1 MAWSLSLASELGF
14 VARWRFPTAFALPD
28 PPATYQLVRML
39 NLIDEHSRECL
50 MIRSE
55 PSWSSGK
62 GVLCRSSGANLTETS
77 PGSYARKMDE
87 AHGVI
92 ERIYRN
98 VLSGAP
104 LDTWFARRSHGNSVS
119 PVRRR
124 PCPNPCLVPKSG
136 AVPTAYRPAESVS
149 LVQTRNPS
157 NHRGSR
163 VECDSSFA
171 TPCTKQKISRGS
183 EALDARLRASL
194 STGCRVD
201 RKRQRT
207 LATRSPS
214 PP

>member
-1 MAWSLSLASELGF
+1 
-14 VARWRFPTAFALPD
+14 
-28 PPATYQLVRML
+28 
-39 NLIDEHSRECL
+39 
-50 MIRSE
+50 
-55 PSWSSGK
+55 
-62 GVLCRSSGANLTETS
+62 
-77 PGSYARKMDE
+77 MDE

-104 LDTWFARRSHGNSVS
+104 LDAWFSRRSHGNPVS

-136 AVPTAYRPAESVS
+136 AVPTAYRPADSVS

-183 EALDARLRASL
+183 ESSGCASSRFSLHGMQSGSKTPANSGHPFSVAALTRRSISMNAVA
-194 STGCRVD
+194 
-201 RKRQRT
+201 
-207 LATRSPS
+207 RSPRRS
-214 PP
+214 EACFFIRDLSAVNEVEPQISGI